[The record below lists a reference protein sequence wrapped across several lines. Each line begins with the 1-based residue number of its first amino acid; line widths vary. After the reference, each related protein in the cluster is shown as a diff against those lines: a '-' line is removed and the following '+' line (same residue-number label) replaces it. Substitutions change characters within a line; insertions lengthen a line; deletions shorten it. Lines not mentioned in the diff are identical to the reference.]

1 MDNSMEKLCRF
12 YNNTEERLF
21 NVDSIYKKLK
31 LDSLQFQKWA
41 KENID
46 NNINFIENIDWIK
59 IRKKDRLM
67 YIATETA
74 IKHIALMSNT
84 DFGHKYRNCLID
96 TQYLFKDTK
105 DFIKLLEKVSKEIN

>member
-84 DFGHKYRNCLID
+84 SFGHKYRNRLID
-96 TQYLFKDTK
+96 TQCLFKEADELVKLIVITK
-105 DFIKLLEKVSKEIN
+105 EDK